1 MVTSCVFTVEGAGG
15 RDDDEDDVDEEVEPE
30 DEPDCADDEESNWL
44 VTMEGASSR

>member
-15 RDDDEDDVDEEVEPE
+15 RDVDEEVEPE